1 MTVDGLKTHLSRY
14 EPSETV
20 ARVLS
25 VVERLAMT
33 VLARVDHAAAA
44 ATVDMALRP
53 TEVIPFGNP
62 KTGTPL
68 MQDAQTIG
76 VDLPLKVLVW
86 QDEQDRTWVSYN
98 DPFWLAARHKV
109 AEGSTPILEM
119 MAQALAKIVDA
130 TSPNS
135 TQ

>member
-1 MTVDGLKTHLSRY
+1 MTVDGLKTSLSRY

-25 VVERLAMT
+25 VIERLGMT

-44 ATVDMALRP
+44 ATVGMELRP
-53 TEVIPFGNP
+53 TEIILFGNP

-68 MQDAQTIG
+68 MQDAQTMG

-109 AEGSTPILEM
+109 AERSTPILER
-119 MAQALAKIVDA
+119 MAKALAQIVDA
-130 TSPNS
+130 TSVKS

>member
-44 ATVDMALRP
+44 ATVGMALRP
-53 TEVIPFGNP
+53 TEVILFGNP
-62 KTGTPL
+62 KTGTAL

-98 DPFWLAARHKV
+98 DPF
-109 AEGSTPILEM
+109 
-119 MAQALAKIVDA
+119 
-130 TSPNS
+130 
-135 TQ
+135 

>member
-44 ATVDMALRP
+44 ATVGMALRP
-53 TEVIPFGNP
+53 TEVILFGNP

-76 VDLPLKVLVW
+76 VDLPSRCSSGRMSRTGPGSPTTIRSGLLHGTRSPK
-86 QDEQDRTWVSYN
+86 DRLRFS
-98 DPFWLAARHKV
+98 R
-109 AEGSTPILEM
+109 
-119 MAQALAKIVDA
+119 
-130 TSPNS
+130 
-135 TQ
+135 

>member
-1 MTVDGLKTHLSRY
+1 MTVDGLKTSLSRY

-25 VVERLAMT
+25 VIERLGMT

-44 ATVDMALRP
+44 ATVGMELRP
-53 TEVIPFGNP
+53 TEIILFGNP

-68 MQDAQTIG
+68 MQDAQTMG

-98 DPFWLAARHKV
+98 DPFWLAARHNV
-109 AEGSTPILEM
+109 AERSTPILER
-119 MAQALAKIVDA
+119 MAKALAKIVDA
-130 TSPNS
+130 TSAKS

>member
-1 MTVDGLKTHLSRY
+1 VS
-14 EPSETV
+14 
-20 ARVLS
+20 AI
-25 VVERLAMT
+25 ERLGMT

-44 ATVDMALRP
+44 ATVGMELRP
-53 TEVIPFGNP
+53 TEVILFGNP

-68 MQDAQTIG
+68 MQDAQTMG

-98 DPFWLAARHKV
+98 DPFWLAARHNV
-109 AEGSTPILEM
+109 AERSTPILER
-119 MAQALAKIVDA
+119 MAKALAKIVDA
-130 TSPNS
+130 TSAKS